1 MIWNTSPPHSQFCQ
15 YLCFQLCQCWLCGF
29 DFCSYVWRVLK
40 QAHLPFLWQS
50 GAACGCADLFVTLV
64 CVCVCACAVPPRVC
78 VCVCVCAVCA
88 LCVCSVCACVVA
100 VWCCMRPCGLICH
113 PCACDV
119 PPRVCVWCVVCG
131 VCMCVCVCVRALP
144 FCCGSLVLHA
154 ALRTYLS
161 LMCVCVCA
169 CAVPPRACV
178 CGGGGGAVCVCARVG
193 PLLWQ
198 SGTACGC
205 ADLFATRSCV

>member
-1 MIWNTSPPHSQFCQ
+1 MIWTPPPHSQFCQ
-15 YLCFQLCQCWLCGF
+15 YLCHWLCQSCLC
-29 DFCSYVWRVLK
+29 DFCFCSSVWRVLK
-40 QAHLPFLWQS
+40 QARICPFSGSLVLHAAVRTYLSPACVCVRVMCRHVCVCVCVCVRCVRGACAVCVRVWWQS
-50 GAACGCADLFVTLV
+50 GAACGRADLFATRVRVMCHHGCVCSVWCVV
-64 CVCVCACAVPPRVC
+64 CVCVCA
-78 VCVCVCAVCA
+78 
-88 LCVCSVCACVVA
+88 
-100 VWCCMRPCGLICH
+100 
-113 PCACDV
+113 
-119 PPRVCVWCVVCG
+119 
-131 VCMCVCVCVRALP
+131 RALP
-144 FCCGSLVLHA
+144 LCCGSLVLHA

-205 ADLFATRSCV
+205 ADLFATRSCE

>member
-1 MIWNTSPPHSQFCQ
+1 MSKLLVWFLFLFLSLAGLKTS
-15 YLCFQLCQCWLCGF
+15 
-29 DFCSYVWRVLK
+29 
-40 QAHLPFLWQS
+40 AHLPFLWQS
-50 GAACGCADLFVTLV
+50 GAACGCADLFVTRVCVCVRVMCHHVCVCVCVRCVRGACAVCVRVWWQSGAACGRADLFATRVRVMCHHGCVCSVWCVV
-64 CVCVCACAVPPRVC
+64 CVCVCA
-78 VCVCVCAVCA
+78 
-88 LCVCSVCACVVA
+88 
-100 VWCCMRPCGLICH
+100 
-113 PCACDV
+113 
-119 PPRVCVWCVVCG
+119 
-131 VCMCVCVCVRALP
+131 RALP
-144 FCCGSLVLHA
+144 LCCGSLVLHA